1 MTRTF
6 TFPLTK
12 GERRYGD
19 IKWTERTDAF
29 SGDAEAVT
37 ALADATNGA
46 IAARHVGKY
55 PPPGIV
61 TITGQPTSIAELITI
76 LEFGAFDMPDVF
88 AGMTAAADVAK
99 MEADAASMENDGI
112 GAVTCY

>member
-19 IKWTERTDAF
+19 IKWTERTDTF

-46 IAARHVGKY
+46 ITARHVGKY

-61 TITGQPTSIAELITI
+61 TITGRPTSIAELITI

-112 GAVTCY
+112 DAVTCY

>member
-19 IKWTERTDAF
+19 IKWTERTDTF

-37 ALADATNGA
+37 ALADA
-46 IAARHVGKY
+46 AAFER
-55 PPPGIV
+55 
-61 TITGQPTSIAELITI
+61 L
-76 LEFGAFDMPDVF
+76 
-88 AGMTAAADVAK
+88 
-99 MEADAASMENDGI
+99 
-112 GAVTCY
+112 